1 MGVIVK
7 TFLIKN
13 NDGMKLQGELTL
25 ATVGKLF
32 KDSQLIFNSNHNPI
46 CLDLSD
52 VSLSDSAGVALLA
65 AWVQSARHDGKQIQ
79 LKNIPSQ
86 MWATIH
92 VSGLTDILP
101 ITNHS

>member
-1 MGVIVK
+1 MDKIVK
-7 TFLIKN
+7 TSLIKN
-13 NDGMKLQGELTL
+13 TDGMKLQGELTL

-32 KDSQLIFNSNHNPI
+32 KESQLIFNSNYNPI

-65 AWVQSARHDGKQIQ
+65 AWVQSARRQGKQIHF
-79 LKNIPSQ
+79 KNIPSQ

-92 VSGLTDILP
+92 VGGLTNILP
-101 ITNHS
+101 SVC